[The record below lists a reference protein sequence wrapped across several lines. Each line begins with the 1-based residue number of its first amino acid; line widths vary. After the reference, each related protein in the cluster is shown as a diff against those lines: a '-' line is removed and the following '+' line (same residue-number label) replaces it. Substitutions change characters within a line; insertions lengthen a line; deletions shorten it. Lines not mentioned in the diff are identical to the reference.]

1 MGAVAA
7 MQIGELAAQAGVS
20 VQTLRYYE
28 RRGLVWAARK
38 PGSRYRQ
45 YGTDTVRTIRF
56 IRRAQA
62 LGFTLDEIHALLGL
76 WAESSKSCS
85 AAERQASAKLGSI
98 EAKIGDLVAMRDAL
112 TQYVAACRSRKS
124 LHECPLLA
132 GLGEPEDGH
141 DS

>member
-1 MGAVAA
+1 
-7 MQIGELAAQAGVS
+7 MQIGELATQAGVS

-28 RRGLVWAARK
+28 RRGLVGAVRR

-45 YGTDTVRTIRF
+45 YGPETLRTIRF

-62 LGFTLDEIHALLGL
+62 LGFTLDEIRDLLGL

-85 AAERQASAKLGSI
+85 AVEQRASAKLGSI
-98 EAKIGDLVAMRDAL
+98 EAKIGDLVAMRDGLA
-112 TQYVAACRSRKS
+112 QYVTACRNRKS

-132 GLGEPEDGH
+132 GLGGPEDDH
-141 DS
+141 ER